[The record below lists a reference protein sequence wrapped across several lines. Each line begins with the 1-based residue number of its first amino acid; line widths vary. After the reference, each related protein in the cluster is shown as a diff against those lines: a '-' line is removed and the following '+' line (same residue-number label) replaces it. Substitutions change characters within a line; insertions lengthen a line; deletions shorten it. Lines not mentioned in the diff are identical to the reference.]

1 MLATYLYA
9 TTSVADRLLDG
20 HGRVLRGGRN
30 NSSSNTPIAKAKRTA
45 GGSNDLA
52 VTKLEKEMDKVT
64 DQDLLGDAKELQQGM
79 QVPAPLPWK
88 IFKQYRARGRNPL
101 VCIDQLKA
109 RSKEHLPL
117 LSQHERRGSGCL
129 SEQGGRIC
137 KIR

>member
-9 TTSVADRLLDG
+9 TTSVADRLVHG
-20 HGRVLRGGRN
+20 HGRVLRSDWN
-30 NSSSNTPIAKAKRTA
+30 NSSSNTPVAKAKRTA

-52 VTKLEKEMDKVT
+52 VTKLDKEMDKVT
-64 DQDLLGDAKELQQGM
+64 DPDLLNDAKQHQQGM

-88 IFKQYRARGRNPL
+88 MFTKDRAQGRIPL

-117 LSQHERRGSGCL
+117 LSQRERRGSGCL
-129 SEQGGRIC
+129 SEQGGRIR